1 MSELVFTLFRVKG
14 RPLFIINLIEKK
26 VTKFFPMKLFYNKF
40 FWIVDYNVPLTG
52 VIFSFVEK
60 SFLDKVS
67 VLSIVVLYFK
77 FVACAY
83 LGVTTNL
90 M

>member
-1 MSELVFTLFRVKG
+1 
-14 RPLFIINLIEKK
+14 
-26 VTKFFPMKLFYNKF
+26 MKLFYNKF

-52 VIFSFVEK
+52 GIFSFVEK

-83 LGVTTNL
+83 LGVTTNFKCNL
-90 M
+90 VALKFELELESIV